1 MPIVSV
7 VIPTRNRPALLLR
20 SVRSA
25 LSQTLRDIEVV
36 VVIDGP
42 DELTEASL
50 ATVQDARLRVVSLPE
65 SLGGCEARN
74 RGAEA
79 AQGKWVAYLDDDDE
93 WMAEKLDK
101 QLAKGSTSKFR
112 LPVIASKLI
121 ARSPT
126 TDYIWPWSE
135 PHMPIGDYMLRRR
148 SPFKG
153 DGVLQTSTLMA
164 PRELLMICPFT
175 KGLRKHQEADWL
187 IRAMEV
193 PEAGLEFVSEPLT
206 IWYIEE
212 KRQGIGAFND
222 WRYSLDWAN
231 RMRPKIT
238 PEAYS
243 SFLLTYV
250 AASASNHGHWK
261 AFMPLLT
268 SSINRGSAR
277 PIQLILFL
285 GIWLVPVQARS
296 FLRGLV
302 THHKAPVK

>member
-1 MPIVSV
+1 
-7 VIPTRNRPALLLR
+7 
-20 SVRSA
+20 
-25 LSQTLRDIEVV
+25 
-36 VVIDGP
+36 
-42 DELTEASL
+42 
-50 ATVQDARLRVVSLPE
+50 
-65 SLGGCEARN
+65 
-74 RGAEA
+74 
-79 AQGKWVAYLDDDDE
+79 
-93 WMAEKLDK
+93 MAEKLEK
-101 QLAKGSTSKFR
+101 QLAKGSASKYR

-148 SPFKG
+148 SLFKG

-164 PRELLMICPFT
+164 PRELLMTCPFS

-193 PEAGLEFVSEPLT
+193 PGAGLEFVSEPLT

-212 KRQGIGAFND
+212 KRQGIGAIED

-231 RMRPKIT
+231 RVRPKLT

-250 AASASNHGHWK
+250 AASASNRRDWK
-261 AFMPLLT
+261 AFLPLLM
-268 SSINRGSAR
+268 SSIHRGSAR
-277 PIQLILFL
+277 PIQLMVFM
-285 GIWLVPVQARS
+285 GMWLVPKQARS
-296 FLRGLV
+296 FIRGAV
-302 THHKAPVK
+302 TRHKATAK

>member
-1 MPIVSV
+1 
-7 VIPTRNRPALLLR
+7 
-20 SVRSA
+20 
-25 LSQTLRDIEVV
+25 
-36 VVIDGP
+36 
-42 DELTEASL
+42 
-50 ATVQDARLRVVSLPE
+50 
-65 SLGGCEARN
+65 
-74 RGAEA
+74 
-79 AQGKWVAYLDDDDE
+79 
-93 WMAEKLDK
+93 
-101 QLAKGSTSKFR
+101 
-112 LPVIASKLI
+112 
-121 ARSPT
+121 
-126 TDYIWPWSE
+126 
-135 PHMPIGDYMLRRR
+135 MPIGDYMLRRR